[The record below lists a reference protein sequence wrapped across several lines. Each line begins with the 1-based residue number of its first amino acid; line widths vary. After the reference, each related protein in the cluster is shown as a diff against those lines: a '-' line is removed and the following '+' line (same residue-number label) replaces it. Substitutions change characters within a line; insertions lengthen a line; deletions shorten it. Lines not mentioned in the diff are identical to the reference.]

1 MINITVKATDGR
13 AIVFDFAECVGVSDK
28 QAAFGDSRK
37 TKAFERLASFLL
49 SAPADKAEAFLNK
62 YDPQLAAL
70 KADPNAKTW
79 IEGEQ
84 DIRERIKA
92 LLAK

>member
-1 MINITVKATDGR
+1 MSSVTVKATDGL
-13 AIVFDFAECVGVSDK
+13 AISFEFAECVGVSDK
-28 QAAFGDSRK
+28 QAAFGDSCK

-49 SAPADKAEAFLNK
+49 SAAVDKREAFLAK
-62 YDPQLAAL
+62 YEPQLAAI
-70 KADPNAKTW
+70 KADTNAKGW